1 MGCILKGGGGL
12 HSRLAVGAVLLA
24 AGKAERMGGR
34 PKALLELGG
43 VPLIR
48 RNLIALSGAGVDEV
62 AVVTGHRAG
71 EVEAAVRDFPITLA
85 RNADYERGRMSSVR
99 TGLAALSGKLDA
111 VVIAL
116 ADQPLITTQDVVALL
131 AAYKKRAG
139 GDILIPHVAGERGN
153 PIVLDAALKDEI
165 LAGDV
170 KFGCRQWIAGHPDR
184 VARFDTDNRH
194 YAVDLDSP
202 EDLERFRADYG
213 HALLWPAALETT
225 EVAP

>member
-1 MGCILKGGGGL
+1 
-12 HSRLAVGAVLLA
+12 
-24 AGKAERMGGR
+24 
-34 PKALLELGG
+34 
-43 VPLIR
+43 
-48 RNLIALSGAGVDEV
+48 
-62 AVVTGHRAG
+62 
-71 EVEAAVRDFPITLA
+71 VRDFPVTLA

-99 TGLAALSGKLDA
+99 AGLAALSGGLDA

-213 HALLWPAALETT
+213 HALRWPAALETT